1 MKLKPDIVYPREFE
15 VQWNATHK
23 TGSKAKALNE
33 WESFSRPAFGAAWTK
48 WARLDSW
55 RRGFVPHVATWL
67 YDRRFQQEPAEPRKV
82 PNNAPTP
89 RSGDPM
95 PIRDVAAA
103 TDAKL
108 ARDRSLTPATPE
120 QIAELKAARG
130 AQ

>member
-1 MKLKPDIVYPREFE
+1 ME
-15 VQWNATHK
+15 VLTPYQFPV
-23 TGSKAKALNE
+23 TGGAKVWFAPKAKALNE

-89 RSGDPM
+89 RSSDPM